1 MLQIDVPGRGGGQLA
16 IFRCGTC
23 GHGVTRPAM
32 DDVAPLYE
40 ARESQDFQR
49 GDSPLA
55 RWIKRKA
62 FDRLARHLLHRI
74 GRPPR
79 TVVDFA
85 CGNGLITRCIA
96 DALGENADVVGLDF
110 FTDPPEPM
118 ARARYSSFAA
128 LPGLAGKVD
137 LVLCF
142 HALEHDDDPH
152 RFVGRLTALLAPG
165 GRLVVEVPNVDCVW
179 TPWFGAKCENWYLP
193 FHRVHFS
200 RQSLRNLLEV
210 QGLTIEAEDNIC
222 AATMG
227 HSIAN
232 WWGRPY
238 SGIFFLVG
246 VMLRPVQWLAEKL
259 TGRPSALRIIAVQP
273 E

>member
-1 MLQIDVPGRGGGQLA
+1 MNELGLAPYSQCPSGQAALCRFDNDAILQIDVPGRGGGQLA
-16 IFRCGTC
+16 IFRCDTC

-40 ARESQDFQR
+40 GRESQDFQR

-62 FDRLARHLLHRI
+62 FDRLARHLLRRI

-79 TVVDFA
+79 KVVDFA

-96 DALGENADVVGLDF
+96 DALGENADVLGLDF
-110 FTDPPEPM
+110 FPDPPEPM

-128 LPGLAGKVD
+128 LPDLAGKVD

-179 TPWFGAKCENWYLP
+179 TSWFGAKCENWYLP

-210 QGLTIEAEDNIC
+210 QGLTIERSRKI
-222 AATMG
+222 
-227 HSIAN
+227 
-232 WWGRPY
+232 
-238 SGIFFLVG
+238 
-246 VMLRPVQWLAEKL
+246 
-259 TGRPSALRIIAVQP
+259 SALRPWAIPSPIGAVAP
-273 E
+273 IPPFFSLSV